1 MTFDVV
7 HDPTRDRW
15 NEFASGHPQG
25 TVFQSY
31 EWGQIRRAQG
41 WEPHYVA
48 LQRGGAWHAACL
60 LLAKRLPGG
69 LGTILYSPRGPLV
82 APQPAAMDR
91 MNEVIASLAADL
103 RAIFWRIDPPVRLDD
118 ASMADE
124 YGRAGFRSV
133 PQEWSYWNRPKY
145 EMQLDLGPGEAAV
158 FAKMGSK
165 IRTKIRHAGK
175 RGVTVDEACGEGDI
189 DEFHRLMRGT
199 GMKKGIPV
207 RSLVYFRAL
216 YDLFVK
222 SGMARLFLARK
233 DGAAVAGGLT
243 VRFGRT
249 ATLLY
254 LSNDYSMQRAG
265 WAVQWD
271 MIRWAIA
278 HGCTLYDFGGTGTSD
293 PPKETDKGFGVYQFK
308 RSFGAE
314 IVRWYGY
321 ADRPFSPA
329 RYAGFRLI
337 ERLLPYSERVFLE
350 WPKALYGRR
359 GPSDAPAGKEE
370 DSSEKP

>member
-1 MTFDVV
+1 MTFEVV
-7 HDPTRDRW
+7 RNPTRDQW
-15 NEFASGHPQG
+15 NGFAAAHPQG
-25 TVFQSY
+25 TVFQSF

-41 WEPHYVA
+41 WEPHYIA
-48 LQRGGAWHAACL
+48 LQRNGAWQAACL
-60 LLAKRLPGG
+60 VLARRLPGG
-69 LGTILYSPRGPLV
+69 LGTILYSPRGPLIE
-82 APQPAAMDR
+82 PEQDAMADLNR
-91 MNEVIASLAADL
+91 VVTTLAEDL
-103 RAIFWRIDPPVRLDD
+103 RAVFWRIDPPVSRED
-118 ASMADE
+118 ASTASG
-124 YGRAGFRSV
+124 YARAGFHMV

-145 EMQLDLGPGEAAV
+145 EMQLNLAPGEAAV
-158 FAKMGSK
+158 FAGLGSK

-175 RGVTVDEACGEGDI
+175 RGVTVDEACSEADI

-243 VRFGRT
+243 VRFGPT

-278 HGCTLYDFGGTGTSD
+278 HGCTLYDFGGTGTTD
-293 PPKETDKGFGVYQFK
+293 PPKETDKGYGVYQFK
-308 RSFGAE
+308 RSFGAD
-314 IVRWYGY
+314 IVRWFGY
-321 ADRPFSPA
+321 ADRPFSPV

-337 ERLLPYSERVFLE
+337 ERLLPYGERMFLE
-350 WPKALYGRR
+350 WPKRLHGRR
-359 GPSDAPAGKEE
+359 GPADAPADKEPG
-370 DSSEKP
+370 SPEKT